1 MAGICHLSFYTGR
14 FNSIAAIF
22 NICADK
28 FNFAANNPA
37 MKIRCE
43 QNSIRLRL
51 RRSELVQLRA
61 EKWLGA
67 AVHFPDGKEFGWELM
82 LDDTANDMTAALH
95 GSRISIK
102 VPANTAAQWMDSGEV
117 GLERFL
123 PLAAAASLHIL
134 VEKDFPCKDRPDE
147 DKSDFFT
154 ELSEEAPVKC

>member
-1 MAGICHLSFYTGR
+1 
-14 FNSIAAIF
+14 
-22 NICADK
+22 
-28 FNFAANNPA
+28 

-67 AVHFPDGKEFGWELM
+67 ALHFPDGKEFGWELM
-82 LDDTANDMTAALH
+82 LDDTLTDMTVAIH

-102 VPANTAAQWMDSGEV
+102 TPSAMAFHWMETDEV
-117 GLERFL
+117 GMERFL
-123 PLAAAASLHIL
+123 PLGAGTALHIL

-147 DKSDFFT
+147 DKTDFFT

>member
-1 MAGICHLSFYTGR
+1 MYFCKKNT
-14 FNSIAAIF
+14 
-22 NICADK
+22 
-28 FNFAANNPA
+28 A

-67 AVHFPDGKEFGWELM
+67 AVHFPNGPDLGWEL
-82 LDDTANDMTAALH
+82 LLEDGLPDMTATFLQNRVIVKAPYTRALY
-95 GSRISIK
+95 
-102 VPANTAAQWMDSGEV
+102 WMDTDEV
-117 GLERFL
+117 GMECFL
-123 PLAAAASLHIL
+123 PLGAGTALHVL

-147 DKSDFFT
+147 DKTYFFT